1 MHIALVI
8 LFKKPRHN
16 LANAPKFIF
25 AQASI
30 LTFVCLIVIFMLQ
43 ASGNVTGIVAGAV
56 FVKIRYIWEN
66 YGKVTIKDIAKV
78 CGVSVSTVS
87 RVLNSRP
94 DVSEEVRSRVLEAV
108 EQYGYIPNNSARDL
122 VRSQSDNIGVVVRGT
137 GNLFFADMIK
147 TVSAEIERSGY
158 TMVLHQIDSDADE
171 VKAGAILE
179 REKKLKG
186 LIFLGGRF
194 DYTPAELSPVGVP
207 YVCCSYTNCFGTLGD
222 GDYSSVS
229 IDDHQTAYHAVERLI
244 SLGHRRIAA
253 LVPSCCDRSIS
264 ELRYR
269 GYLAALRDHGIEPD
283 PELVMETGGCFEMAA
298 TYEGMCRL
306 IERGVGFD
314 AVFTLS
320 DTTGIAAMKA
330 LQDRGLRVPED
341 VSVIAIDG
349 LSVSEYIT
357 PTLTTMV
364 QPSEEMGRESVR
376 ILLDI
381 LENGAQTR
389 HIRLEAPLR
398 EGASV
403 KRL

>member
-1 MHIALVI
+1 M
-8 LFKKPRHN
+8 
-16 LANAPKFIF
+16 
-25 AQASI
+25 
-30 LTFVCLIVIFMLQ
+30 
-43 ASGNVTGIVAGAV
+43 
-56 FVKIRYIWEN
+56 
-66 YGKVTIKDIAKV
+66 TIKDIARV

-94 DVSEEVRSRVLEAV
+94 DVSDEVRSRVLEAV
-108 EQYGYIPNNSARDL
+108 EEYGYIPNNSARDL
-122 VRSQSDNIGVVVRGT
+122 VRTQSDNIGVVVRGT

-147 TVSAEIERSGY
+147 TVSAEIERNGY
-158 TMVLHQIDSDADE
+158 TMVLHQIASDADE

-194 DYTPAELSPVGVP
+194 DYTPAELARVGVP
-207 YVCCSYTNCFGTLGD
+207 YVCCSYTNCFGTLRD
-222 GDYSSVS
+222 RDYSSVS
-229 IDDHQTAYHAVERLI
+229 IDDHLTAYRAVERLI

-253 LVPSCCDRSIS
+253 VVPSCSDRSIS
-264 ELRYR
+264 ELRYK
-269 GYLAALRDHGIEPD
+269 GYCAALHDHGICID
-283 PELVMETGGCFEMAA
+283 PELVMETGGCFEMPE

-306 IERGVGFD
+306 IDRGVEFT

-349 LSVSEYIT
+349 LNVSEYIT

-364 QPSEEMGRESVR
+364 QPAEEMGRESVR
-376 ILLDI
+376 ILLSI
-381 LENGAQTR
+381 LEDGAQTC
-389 HIRLEAPLR
+389 HIRLEARLR
-398 EGASV
+398 EGASA
-403 KRL
+403 RQI